1 MNYDSKN
8 SKAQPDSG
16 YKYYYGSSKLRP
28 DSGHKSDYSKNSK
41 SRPDSGYDY
50 GGSKAKPN
58 SGYKYDSKYSK
69 SQPDSGHKGDDSSGS
84 KEKKSSSEPTK
95 TKFLQD
101 YEIRCVY
108 KINMTNY
115 YRNVNIYNYK
125 KRIII

>member
-1 MNYDSKN
+1 MIYD
-8 SKAQPDSG
+8 
-16 YKYYYGSSKLRP
+16 
-28 DSGHKSDYSKNSK
+28 SKNSK
-41 SRPDSGYDY
+41 SRPDSGHKGYDY
-50 GGSKAKPN
+50 YGSK
-58 SGYKYDSKYSK
+58 SH
-69 SQPDSGHKGDDSSGS
+69 PDSSQKGYYSGGS
-84 KEKKSSSEPTK
+84 KEKTSSSEPNQ

>member
-8 SKAQPDSG
+8 SKLRPDSG
-16 YKYYYGSSKLRP
+16 YDYGSSKSQP
-28 DSGHKSDYSKNSK
+28 NSGHKSDYSKNSK

-50 GGSKAKPN
+50 VGSKAKPN
-58 SGYKYDSKYSK
+58 SG
-69 SQPDSGHKGDDSSGS
+69 HKCDDSSGS
-84 KEKKSSSEPTK
+84 KEKTSSSEPTK

-115 YRNVNIYNYK
+115 YQNVPIYNYK